1 MAKIKKDLSLKEQAK
16 EILQLAKE
24 YDVSNNF
31 LFSTTFK
38 RYVTQ
43 INVLENLSKT
53 IEREDILVTK
63 EYVKGRENIYVDP
76 AVKEFNNT
84 TNSAN
89 TTVKTLLSLIDTAK
103 QQRDAGD
110 NRDPLW
116 EVLNGGGEDDDE

>member
-1 MAKIKKDLSLKEQAK
+1 MAKKKELSLQEQAA
-16 EILQLAKE
+16 EILRLAKE

-31 LFSTTFK
+31 LFTTTFK

-53 IEREDILVTK
+53 ISQEDILVTK
-63 EYVKGRENIYVDP
+63 EYVKGRENIYVHP

-89 TTVKTLLSLIDTAK
+89 TTVKTLLSLIETAK
-103 QQRDAGD
+103 QQKNAGYD
-110 NRDPLW
+110 VDPLW
-116 EVLNGGGEDDDE
+116 QVLNGGGEDDDE

>member
-1 MAKIKKDLSLKEQAK
+1 MAKKKELSLQEQAA
-16 EILQLAKE
+16 EILRLAKE

-31 LFSTTFK
+31 LFTTTFK

-53 IEREDILVTK
+53 ISQEDILVTK
-63 EYVKGRENIYVDP
+63 EYVKGRGNIYVHP

-89 TTVKTLLSLIDTAK
+89 TTVKTLLSLIETAK

-110 NRDPLW
+110 NQDPLW

>member
-1 MAKIKKDLSLKEQAK
+1 MAKKKELSLQEQAA
-16 EILQLAKE
+16 EILRLAKE

-31 LFSTTFK
+31 LFTTTFK

-53 IEREDILVTK
+53 ISQEDILVTK
-63 EYVKGRENIYVDP
+63 EYVKGRGNIYVHP

-89 TTVKTLLSLIDTAK
+89 TTVKTLLSLIETAK
-103 QQRDAGD
+103 QQKDAGD
-110 NRDPLW
+110 DVDPLW
-116 EVLNGGGEDDDE
+116 QVLNGGGEDDDE

>member
-1 MAKIKKDLSLKEQAK
+1 MARKKELSLQEQAA
-16 EILQLAKE
+16 EILRLAKE

-31 LFSTTFK
+31 LFTTTFK

-53 IEREDILVTK
+53 ISQEDILVTK
-63 EYVKGRENIYVDP
+63 EYVKGRGNIYVHP

-89 TTVKTLLSLIDTAK
+89 TTVKTLLSLIETAK
-103 QQRDAGD
+103 QQKDAGD
-110 NRDPLW
+110 DVDPLW
-116 EVLNGGGEDDDE
+116 QALNGGGEDDDE

>member
-1 MAKIKKDLSLKEQAK
+1 MAKKKELSLQEQAA
-16 EILQLAKE
+16 EILRLAKE

-31 LFSTTFK
+31 LFTTTFK

-53 IEREDILVTK
+53 ISQEDILVTK
-63 EYVKGRENIYVDP
+63 EYVKGRENIYVHP

-89 TTVKTLLSLIDTAK
+89 TTVKTLLSLIETAK
-103 QQRDAGD
+103 QQKDAGD
-110 NRDPLW
+110 DVDPLW
-116 EVLNGGGEDDDE
+116 QALNGGGEGDDE

>member
-1 MAKIKKDLSLKEQAK
+1 MAKKKELSLQEQAA
-16 EILQLAKE
+16 EILRLAKE

-31 LFSTTFK
+31 LFTTTFK

-53 IEREDILVTK
+53 ISQEDILVTK
-63 EYVKGRENIYVDP
+63 EYVKGRGNIYVHP

-89 TTVKTLLSLIDTAK
+89 TTVKTLLSLIETAK
-103 QQRDAGD
+103 QQKDAGD
-110 NRDPLW
+110 DVDPLW
-116 EVLNGGGEDDDE
+116 QALNGGGEDDDE

>member
-1 MAKIKKDLSLKEQAK
+1 MAKKKELSLQEQAD
-16 EILQLAKE
+16 EILRLAKE

-31 LFSTTFK
+31 LFTTTFK

-53 IEREDILVTK
+53 ISQEDILVTK
-63 EYVKGRENIYVDP
+63 EYVKGRGNIYVHP

-89 TTVKTLLSLIDTAK
+89 TTVKTLLSLIETAK
-103 QQRDAGD
+103 QQKDAGD
-110 NRDPLW
+110 DVDPLW
-116 EVLNGGGEDDDE
+116 QVLNGGGEDDDE

>member
-1 MAKIKKDLSLKEQAK
+1 MAKKKELSLQEQAA
-16 EILQLAKE
+16 EILRLAKE

-31 LFSTTFK
+31 LFTTTFK

-53 IEREDILVTK
+53 ISQEDILVTK
-63 EYVKGRENIYVDP
+63 EYVKGRGNIYVHP

-103 QQRDAGD
+103 QQKDAGD
-110 NRDPLW
+110 DVDPLW
-116 EVLNGGGEDDDE
+116 QALNGGGEDDDE

>member
-1 MAKIKKDLSLKEQAK
+1 MAKKKELSLQEQAA
-16 EILQLAKE
+16 EILRLAKE

-31 LFSTTFK
+31 LFTTTFK

-53 IEREDILVTK
+53 ISQEDILVTK
-63 EYVKGRENIYVDP
+63 EYVKGRGNIYVHP

-89 TTVKTLLSLIDTAK
+89 TTVKTLLSLIETAK
-103 QQRDAGD
+103 QQKDAGD
-110 NRDPLW
+110 DVDPLW
-116 EVLNGGGEDDDE
+116 QALNGCGEDDDE

>member
-1 MAKIKKDLSLKEQAK
+1 MAKKKELSLQEQAA
-16 EILQLAKE
+16 EILRLAKE

-31 LFSTTFK
+31 LFTTTFK

-53 IEREDILVTK
+53 ISQEDILVTK
-63 EYVKGRENIYVDP
+63 EYVKGRANIYVHP

-89 TTVKTLLSLIDTAK
+89 TTVKTLLSLIETAK
-103 QQRDAGD
+103 QQKDAGD
-110 NRDPLW
+110 DVDPLW
-116 EVLNGGGEDDDE
+116 QALNGGGEDDDE

>member
-1 MAKIKKDLSLKEQAK
+1 MAKKKELSLQEQAA
-16 EILQLAKE
+16 EILRLAKE

-31 LFSTTFK
+31 LFTTTFK

-53 IEREDILVTK
+53 ISKEDILVTK
-63 EYVKGRENIYVDP
+63 EYVKGRENIYVHP

-89 TTVKTLLSLIDTAK
+89 TTVKTLLSLIETAK
-103 QQRDAGD
+103 QQKNAGD
-110 NRDPLW
+110 DVDPLW
-116 EVLNGGGEDDDE
+116 QVLNGGGEDDDE

>member
-1 MAKIKKDLSLKEQAK
+1 MAKKKELSLQEQAA
-16 EILQLAKE
+16 EILRLAKE

-31 LFSTTFK
+31 LFTTTFK

-53 IEREDILVTK
+53 ISQEDILVTK
-63 EYVKGRENIYVDP
+63 EYVKGRGNIYVHP

-89 TTVKTLLSLIDTAK
+89 TTVKTLLSLIETAK
-103 QQRDAGD
+103 QQKDAGD
-110 NRDPLW
+110 NQDPLW

>member
-1 MAKIKKDLSLKEQAK
+1 MAKKKELSLQEQEA
-16 EILQLAKE
+16 EILRLAKE

-31 LFSTTFK
+31 LFTTTFK

-53 IEREDILVTK
+53 ISQEDILVTK
-63 EYVKGRENIYVDP
+63 EYVKGRGNIYVHP

-89 TTVKTLLSLIDTAK
+89 TTVKTLLSLIETAK
-103 QQRDAGD
+103 QQKDAGD
-110 NRDPLW
+110 DVDPLW
-116 EVLNGGGEDDDE
+116 QALNGGGEDDDE

>member
-1 MAKIKKDLSLKEQAK
+1 MAKKKELSLQEQAA
-16 EILQLAKE
+16 EILRLAKE

-31 LFSTTFK
+31 LFTTTFK

-53 IEREDILVTK
+53 ISQEDILVTK
-63 EYVKGRENIYVDP
+63 EYVKGRGNIYVHP

-89 TTVKTLLSLIDTAK
+89 TTVKTLLSLIETAK
-103 QQRDAGD
+103 QQKNAGD
-110 NRDPLW
+110 DVDPLW
-116 EVLNGGGEDDDE
+116 QVLNGGGEDDDE

>member
-1 MAKIKKDLSLKEQAK
+1 MAKKKELSLQEQAA
-16 EILQLAKE
+16 EILRLAKE

-31 LFSTTFK
+31 LFTTTFK

-53 IEREDILVTK
+53 ISQEDILVTK
-63 EYVKGRENIYVDP
+63 EYVKGRGNIYVHP

-89 TTVKTLLSLIDTAK
+89 TTVNTLLSLIETAK
-103 QQRDAGD
+103 QQKDAGD
-110 NRDPLW
+110 DVDPLW
-116 EVLNGGGEDDDE
+116 HVLNGGGEDDDE

>member
-1 MAKIKKDLSLKEQAK
+1 MAKKKELSLQEQAA
-16 EILQLAKE
+16 EILRLAKE

-31 LFSTTFK
+31 LFTTTFK

-53 IEREDILVTK
+53 ISQEDILVTK
-63 EYVKGRENIYVDP
+63 EYVKGRGNIYVHP

-89 TTVKTLLSLIDTAK
+89 TTVKTLLSLIETAK
-103 QQRDAGD
+103 QQKDAGD
-110 NRDPLW
+110 DVDPLW
-116 EVLNGGGEDDDE
+116 QALNGGGEGDDE

>member
-1 MAKIKKDLSLKEQAK
+1 MAKKKELSLQEQAA
-16 EILQLAKE
+16 EILRLAKE

-31 LFSTTFK
+31 LFTTTFK

-53 IEREDILVTK
+53 ISQEDILVTK
-63 EYVKGRENIYVDP
+63 EYVKGRENIYVHP

-89 TTVKTLLSLIDTAK
+89 TTVKTLLSLIETAK
-103 QQRDAGD
+103 QQKNAGD
-110 NRDPLW
+110 DVDPLW
-116 EVLNGGGEDDDE
+116 QVLNGGGEDDDE

>member
-1 MAKIKKDLSLKEQAK
+1 MAKNKELSLQEQAA
-16 EILQLAKE
+16 EILRLAKE

-31 LFSTTFK
+31 LFTTTFK

-53 IEREDILVTK
+53 ISQEDILVTK
-63 EYVKGRENIYVDP
+63 EYVKGRGNIYVHP

-89 TTVKTLLSLIDTAK
+89 TTVKTLLSLIETAK
-103 QQRDAGD
+103 QQKDAGD
-110 NRDPLW
+110 DVDPLW
-116 EVLNGGGEDDDE
+116 QALNGGGEDDDE